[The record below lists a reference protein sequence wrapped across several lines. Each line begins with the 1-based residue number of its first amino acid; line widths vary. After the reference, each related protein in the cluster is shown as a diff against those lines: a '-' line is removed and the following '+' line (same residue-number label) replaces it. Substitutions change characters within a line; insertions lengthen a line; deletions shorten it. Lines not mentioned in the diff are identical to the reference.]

1 MSDLWTE
8 ASRDVEAEGQALAT
22 SRAQVALAEMWPF
35 FALAKSKVEL
45 EHRKA
50 LAVES
55 LRSIASVS
63 GLGLPDLASMIDRHY
78 DLLVQASMAKTAEE
92 EEEGGKQFY
101 IVDKATSAKVAGPF
115 DDRKEAE
122 EKLHDNDS
130 GLPEGELEIEA
141 ESSEP
146 EEEEGEEKEASLRT
160 ALTEGENILAETVD
174 PAPGYGTPE
183 KPSEHDDG
191 PDANIPADA
200 MNRIPDAVASMKVI
214 VDLTAEAGRL
224 LSLLSSKKTAG
235 IEDLPDT
242 PGGEPQ
248 PDNAGGEPPEGPDAP
263 GEFNGPPAATAY
275 PETTKPRQ
283 MPDGGDPQGG
293 DPMMDVGSGGQ
304 MGSDPDPVGDQ
315 VDQVT
320 ASVRLSNPQLDEQTC
335 RRVARK
341 VVGRYLV
348 TAAADD
354 GIVYAP
360 SQRPRPQEEE
370 EGEPKERGLGE
381 HAMDSAAGGAVMKA
395 APALLEELP
404 LLAI

>member
-8 ASRDVEAEGQALAT
+8 ASRDVEAESQALAT
-22 SRAQVALAEMWPF
+22 NRAQVGLAEMWPF

-50 LAVES
+50 LAMES
-55 LRSIASVS
+55 LRSIASTS
-63 GLGLPDLASMIDRHY
+63 GMDLADLGSMIDRHY

-141 ESSEP
+141 ESAEP
-146 EEEEGEEKEASLRT
+146 EEEGEEKEASLRT
-160 ALTEGENILAETVD
+160 ALVEGENVLAETVD

-200 MNRIPDAVASMKVI
+200 MSRMPESIAVI
-214 VDLTAEAGRL
+214 IDLNKEAHRL
-224 LSLLSSKKTAG
+224 LALLPSRKTAG
-235 IEDLPDT
+235 VEDLPDT
-242 PGGEPQ
+242 PDGPPQ
-248 PDNAGGEPPEGPDAP
+248 PDNGAGEPPQGPDAP

-293 DPMMDVGSGGQ
+293 DPTMEVGTSGQ
-304 MGSDPDPVGDQ
+304 MGSDPVGDQ

-348 TAAADD
+348 TAAAND
-354 GIVYAP
+354 GIAYAP
-360 SQRPRPQEEE
+360 SQRPQPQEEE
-370 EGEPKERGLGE
+370 EGEPKQRGLGE
-381 HAMDSAAGGAVMKA
+381 HAVDSAATSTVMKA

>member
-55 LRSIASVS
+55 LRSIASKS
-63 GLGLPDLASMIDRHY
+63 GLTTSDLATMIDRHY

-101 IVDKATSAKVAGPF
+101 IVDKSTGAKVGGPF

-122 EKLHDNDS
+122 EKLHSNDS

-146 EEEEGEEKEASLRT
+146 EEEGEEKEASLHT
-160 ALTEGENILAETVD
+160 ALVEGENVLAETVD

-200 MNRIPDAVASMKVI
+200 MNRIPESVASMKVI
-214 VDLTAEAGRL
+214 VDLTAHAHKL
-224 LSLLSSKKTAG
+224 LALLPSRKTAG
-235 IEDLPDT
+235 FEDLPET

-248 PDNAGGEPPEGPDAP
+248 PDNSAGEPPEGPDAP
-263 GEFNGPPAATAY
+263 GEFNGPPAATAH

-293 DPMMDVGSGGQ
+293 DPAMEVGAGGQ
-304 MGSDPDPVGDQ
+304 MGPDPVGDQ

-341 VVGRYLV
+341 VVSRYLV
-348 TAAADD
+348 TAAGED
-354 GIVYAP
+354 GIAYAP
-360 SQRPRPQEEE
+360 SQQRQPVGEEDE
-370 EGEPKERGLGE
+370 EHKQRGLGE
-381 HAMDSAAGGAVMKA
+381 HAMDSAAGGAAVKA
-395 APALLEELP
+395 LPALVEELP